1 MDEEEY
7 LHGLDDDDELDG
19 NIMAMSSNQLNN
31 KVEANWSNIL
41 QFLKDKQREYE
52 MKETEWMIEKQK
64 LQQKIGT
71 LEAQNKAYDNS
82 NND

>member
-19 NIMAMSSNQLNN
+19 NVMAMSSNQLNN
-31 KVEANWSNIL
+31 KVEADWSNIL

-64 LQQKIGT
+64 LQQKIST

>member
-7 LHGLDDDDELDG
+7 LHGLDDEDELDG
-19 NIMAMSSNQLNN
+19 NIMAMSSNQLN
-31 KVEANWSNIL
+31 KVEANWGNVL
-41 QFLKDKQREYE
+41 QFLKDKQREFE

-64 LQQKIGT
+64 LQLKIST
-71 LEAQNKAYDNS
+71 IEAQNKAYDNS

>member
-19 NIMAMSSNQLNN
+19 NVMAMSSNQLNN

-64 LQQKIGT
+64 LQQKIST